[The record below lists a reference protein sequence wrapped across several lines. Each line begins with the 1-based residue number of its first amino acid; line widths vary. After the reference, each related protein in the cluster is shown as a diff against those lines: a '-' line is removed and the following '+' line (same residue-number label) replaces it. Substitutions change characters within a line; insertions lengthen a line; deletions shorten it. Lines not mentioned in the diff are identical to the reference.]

1 MGECYL
7 CGVSGDKTVLYEG
20 VYKSKGIIHVCR
32 KCYFKEKIPLID
44 KKEIYLDR
52 INSSESVRQRLSR
65 MAHISFEKHEEKKI
79 IPNKEDV
86 HLRDIVEKNFKKE
99 IYSGPKTPTDL
110 IDNFNWVIMR
120 KRRSLKISKEK
131 VAEDIFEPLIAV
143 ESLEKG
149 ILPRDYQ
156 SVIKK
161 IEGYLQINLR
171 KDKWDFDHKDI
182 INESKV
188 PTGILISEIKK
199 KVEEKR
205 DEYIDISNL
214 NLEKVNE
221 IYGTPETLP
230 RKDAQKGNSKKDI
243 SDEDVSKL
251 VWGK

>member
-1 MGECYL
+1 
-7 CGVSGDKTVLYEG
+7 
-20 VYKSKGIIHVCR
+20 
-32 KCYFKEKIPLID
+32 
-44 KKEIYLDR
+44 
-52 INSSESVRQRLSR
+52 

-110 IDNFNWVIMR
+110 INNFNWVIMR

-199 KVEEKR
+199 KVEEKK

>member
-1 MGECYL
+1 MEL
-7 CGVSGDKTVLYEG
+7 L
-20 VYKSKGIIHVCR
+20 
-32 KCYFKEKIPLID
+32 
-44 KKEIYLDR
+44 
-52 INSSESVRQRLSR
+52 
-65 MAHISFEKHEEKKI
+65 
-79 IPNKEDV
+79 
-86 HLRDIVEKNFKKE
+86 
-99 IYSGPKTPTDL
+99 
-110 IDNFNWVIMR
+110 
-120 KRRSLKISKEK
+120 
-131 VAEDIFEPLIAV
+131 
-143 ESLEKG
+143 
-149 ILPRDYQ
+149 
-156 SVIKK
+156 IKK

-199 KVEEKR
+199 KVEEKK